1 MALNYSKSF
10 LSTQQEFVDGE
21 REEFTP
27 RQGGDAMI
35 PSFFRPLS
43 FIFQGFFFF
52 ILAAWMLE
60 RRDRAGLFEQQLPRC
75 CCKCFMGSSSAFPAQ
90 MAPAVELGNAD

>member
-10 LSTQQEFVDGE
+10 LSTQQEFADGE

-43 FIFQGFFFF
+43 FIFQGVFFVFYF
-52 ILAAWMLE
+52 
-60 RRDRAGLFEQQLPRC
+60 
-75 CCKCFMGSSSAFPAQ
+75 GSVDVGKEGSGW
-90 MAPAVELGNAD
+90 VV

>member
-21 REEFTP
+21 REEFVP
-27 RQGGDAMI
+27 RQGGDVMI

-43 FIFQGFFFF
+43 FIFRGGFFWFF
-52 ILAAWMLE
+52 FGSV
-60 RRDRAGLFEQQLPRC
+60 DVGKAGS
-75 CCKCFMGSSSAFPAQ
+75 GW
-90 MAPAVELGNAD
+90 VV